1 MGGSSHFAIGEGV
14 VSPLAPSNA
23 PTRVE
28 LPIDALLPELK
39 GVLQRGNTVV
49 LEAPPG
55 AGKTTRVPGAV
66 LPLLP
71 GDQEVI
77 VLQPR
82 RLATRLAATRIAE
95 EMGENV
101 GQTVG
106 YQVRFEDVT
115 SPRTRIRFVTEGIL
129 TRRLLSDPTLKKVGA
144 VIFDEFHER
153 HLPSDVGLA
162 MVRKLQLE
170 KRPDL
175 KLLVM
180 SATLDAAPIA
190 SWLGNCPIL
199 RSEGRRF
206 EVAIEHLPQD
216 DTRYL
221 DAQVEG
227 ALKRLLTSELDGH
240 VLVFLPGA
248 GEIRRAHEA
257 CADLAQRHQLELLML
272 HGEMAAAD
280 QDKSLRPSSKRK
292 VIFSTNVAETSV
304 TIEGVAAVIDSGL
317 ARVAMHSPWSGM
329 PTLKLTKVS
338 RASATQ
344 RAGRAGR
351 TRAGRCLRLYTK
363 ADFEQRA
370 ALETPEI
377 RRADLAETVLSLR
390 SAGIT
395 DLSSFPFFEAPAAS
409 ALEAADTLLQLLGA
423 TTAAGALTD
432 IGRRLLRFPLYP
444 RLGRLVAECES
455 RGIGPQGAAVAC
467 LLGERDIRAETRV
480 GARGGGA
487 RQATTSGP
495 SDVLELLE
503 RFESGRRHGAKAAGL
518 DPTAFNA
525 AERGQKQLTRLLE
538 SHPGSEIAESARHD
552 ALLQAV
558 LAAFPDRVAKRRKP
572 KSAEVLLSAGG
583 SATLD
588 ATSVVQEEEWMVAVD
603 AEERKGGVVVR
614 LASRIEPEW
623 LLERFPEAIAEVDTV
638 AWNPQTERV
647 ERLARMT
654 YGSLVLDE
662 VKQPAPPSEAV
673 GLELAKAAL
682 SAGITRFVDAEAW
695 GRWTERIAFLRS
707 ALPEATL
714 PSFDNEQIQG
724 VLAKACE
731 GCRSF
736 AELRELSLFDLLQA
750 QLPTEQARLLSQHAP
765 ERLTLAHGRS
775 LQIHYE
781 AGKPPWVESRLQDFF
796 GLSKGP
802 ALGNGR
808 VPLVLH
814 LLAPNHRAVQVTT
827 DLAGFWERHYP
838 AIRKELMRK
847 YPRHS
852 WPENP
857 LTAQP
862 PPPKP
867 PRR

>member
-1 MGGSSHFAIGEGV
+1 M
-14 VSPLAPSNA
+14 APS
-23 PTRVE
+23 RVE
-28 LPIDALLPELK
+28 LPIDALLPQLAETLRK
-39 GVLQRGNTVV
+39 QSTLV

-71 GDQEVI
+71 EGQEVL

-95 EMGENV
+95 EMGEPV

-106 YQVRFEDVT
+106 YQVRFEDMS

-129 TRRLLSDPTLKKVGA
+129 SRRLLSDPALKKVGA

-153 HLPSDVGLA
+153 HLASDIGLA
-162 MVRKLQLE
+162 MVRRLQQE
-170 KRPDL
+170 KRPEL

-180 SATLDAAPIA
+180 SATLDAGPIA
-190 SWLGNCPIL
+190 EWLGQCPVL

-206 EVAIEHLPQD
+206 EVAIEHLPQE
-216 DTRYL
+216 DTRHL

-227 ALKRLLTSELDGH
+227 ALKRLVTTELDGH

-248 GEIRRAHEA
+248 SEIRRAHEA
-257 CADLAQRHQLELLML
+257 CADVASRHQLELHTL
-272 HGEMAAAD
+272 HGELAAAE
-280 QDKSLRPSSKRK
+280 QDRALRPSTKRK

-304 TIEGVAAVIDSGL
+304 TIEGIAAVIDSGL
-317 ARVAMHSPWSGM
+317 ARIATHSPWSGM

-363 ADFEQRA
+363 SDFEQRA

-377 RRADLAETVLSLR
+377 RRADLAETVLGLR
-390 SAGIT
+390 AAGVENLAT
-395 DLSSFPFFEAPAAS
+395 FPFFETPAAS
-409 ALEAADTLLQLLGA
+409 ALEAADALLHRLGA
-423 TTAAGALTD
+423 SDANGKLTD
-432 IGRRLLRFPLYP
+432 MGRRILRFPLYP
-444 RLGRLVAECES
+444 RLGRLLAECEG
-455 RGIGPQGAAVAC
+455 RGLGSQGAAIAS
-467 LLGERDIRAETRV
+467 LIGERDIRTESRM
-480 GARGGGA
+480 GARGGPHGQRGA
-487 RQATTSGP
+487 TVSGS
-495 SDVLELLE
+495 SDVLELFE
-503 RFESGRRHGAKAAGL
+503 RFENGRKHGPKAAGL
-518 DPTAFNA
+518 DTVSFHA
-525 AERGQKQLTRLLE
+525 AERSQKQLQRMLE
-538 SHPGSEIAESARHD
+538 SHPGSEVADSARQQ

-558 LAAFPDRVAKRRKP
+558 LTAFPDRVAKRRKA
-572 KSAEVLLSAGG
+572 KSPEVLLSGGG

-588 ATSVVQEEEWMVAVD
+588 PASVVQEDEWMVAVD
-603 AEERKGGVVVR
+603 AEERKGGVVIK

-623 LLERFPEAIAEVDTV
+623 LLERFAEDIKETDVV
-638 AWNPQTERV
+638 AWNASSERV

-654 YGSLVLDE
+654 YGALVLDE
-662 VKQPAPPSEAV
+662 VRQPAPPSEAV
-673 GLELAKAAL
+673 SLELAKAAL
-682 SAGITRFVDAEAW
+682 SAGIERFVDAEAW
-695 GRWTERIAFLRS
+695 SRWKERIVFLKAAF
-707 ALPEATL
+707 PESTL
-714 PSFDNEQIQG
+714 PSLDAEG
-724 VLAKACE
+724 VKTVLAQACE

-736 AELRELSLFDLLQA
+736 SELRELSLLDMLQA
-750 QLPTEQARLLSQHAP
+750 QLPADQAKMLTQHAP
-765 ERLTLAHGRS
+765 ERLTLPHGRS
-775 LQIHYE
+775 LTIHYE
-781 AGKPPWVESRLQDFF
+781 PGKPPWVESRLQDFF

-802 ALGNGR
+802 SLGGGR
-808 VPLVLH
+808 VPLVMH
-814 LLAPNHRAVQVTT
+814 LLAPNQRAVQVTT

-838 AIRKELMRK
+838 TIRKELMRK

-852 WPENP
+852 WPEDP

-862 PPPKP
+862 PAPKP

>member
-1 MGGSSHFAIGEGV
+1 MSG
-14 VSPLAPSNA
+14 PRPS
-23 PTRVE
+23 RVE
-28 LPIDALLPELK
+28 LPVDALLPALAQT
-39 GVLQRGNTVV
+39 LRAGNTLV

-71 GDQEVI
+71 EGQEVV

-95 EMGENV
+95 ELGENV

-106 YQVRFEDVT
+106 YQVRFEDV
-115 SPRTRIRFVTEGIL
+115 SSARTRIRFVTEGIL
-129 TRRLLSDPTLKKVGA
+129 SRRLLRDPTLKKVGA

-153 HLPSDVGLA
+153 HLASDIGLA

-170 KRPDL
+170 KRPEL

-180 SATLDAAPIA
+180 SATLDAGPIA
-190 SWLGNCPIL
+190 AWLGNCPVL

-206 EVAIEHLPQD
+206 EVALEHLPQE
-216 DTRYL
+216 DTRHL

-227 ALKRLLTSELDGH
+227 ALKRLVTTDLDGH

-248 GEIRRAHEA
+248 AEIRRAHEA
-257 CADLAQRHQLELLML
+257 CADVASRHQLELFTL
-272 HGEMAAAD
+272 HGELAAAE
-280 QDKSLRPSSKRK
+280 QDKALHPSSKRK

-304 TIEGVAAVIDSGL
+304 TIEGIAAVIDSGL
-317 ARVAMHSPWSGM
+317 ARLATHSPWSGL
-329 PTLKLTKVS
+329 PTLKLAKVS

-351 TRAGRCLRLYTK
+351 TRAGRCLRLYTRG
-363 ADFEQRA
+363 DFDQRA
-370 ALETPEI
+370 PLETPEI
-377 RRADLAETVLSLR
+377 RRADLAETVLGLR
-390 SAGIT
+390 AAGVEK
-395 DLSSFPFFEAPAAS
+395 LSEFPFFEAPAPS
-409 ALEAADTLLQLLGA
+409 ALEAADALLQRLGA
-423 TTAAGALTD
+423 TSTDGKLTD
-432 IGRRLLRFPLYP
+432 IGRRILRFPLYP
-444 RLGRLVAECES
+444 RLGRLVAECEA
-455 RGIGPQGAAVAC
+455 RGLGAQGAAIAS
-467 LLGERDIRAETRV
+467 LIGERDIRAETRV
-480 GARGGGA
+480 GARGTHGNRGA
-487 RQATTSGP
+487 MVSGP

-503 RFESGRRHGAKAAGL
+503 RFENGRKHGPKSAGL
-518 DPTAFNA
+518 DPTAFHA
-525 AERGQKQLTRLLE
+525 AERSQKQLARIVE
-538 SHPGSEIAESARHD
+538 SHPGSQIADSARQN

-558 LAAFPDRVAKRRKP
+558 LVAFPDRVAKRRKS
-572 KSAEVLLSAGG
+572 KSPEVLLSGGG

-588 ATSVVQEEEWMVAVD
+588 PSSVVQEDEWMVTVD
-603 AEERKGGVVVR
+603 AEERRGGVVVK

-623 LLERFPEAIAEVDTV
+623 LLERFIDDIKEVDTV
-638 AWNPQTERV
+638 EWNTQTERV

-662 VKQPAPPSEAV
+662 VRQPAAPSEAV
-673 GLELAKAAL
+673 SLELAKAAL
-682 SAGITRFVDAEAW
+682 AAGISKFVDAEAW
-695 GRWTERIAFLRS
+695 SRWTERIAFLKG
-707 ALPEATL
+707 AFPEANL
-714 PSFDNEQIQG
+714 PSFDAEG
-724 VLAKACE
+724 AKTVLASACA

-736 AELRELSLFDLLQA
+736 AELRELSLLDMLQA
-750 QLPTEQARLLSQHAP
+750 QLPQEQSKLLSQHAP
-765 ERLTLAHGRS
+765 ERLTLPGGRTLS
-775 LQIHYE
+775 IHYE

-802 ALGNGR
+802 ALGGGR

-814 LLAPNHRAVQVTT
+814 LLAPNQRAVQVTT

-838 AIRKELMRK
+838 PIRKELMRK

-852 WPENP
+852 WPESP